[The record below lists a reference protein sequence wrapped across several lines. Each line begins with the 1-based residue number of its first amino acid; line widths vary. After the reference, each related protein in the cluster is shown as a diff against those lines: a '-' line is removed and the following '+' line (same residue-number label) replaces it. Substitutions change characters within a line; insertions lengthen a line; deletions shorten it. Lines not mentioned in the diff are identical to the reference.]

1 MPDVYN
7 LNGFNPAML
16 TPYSTSSSPNSYLPQ
31 SGGVNIAQN
40 DPSRYASTSQSANNW
55 NALNQAPVRSISQFA
70 NPYSWMYMPQ
80 ASSSTPNSGRPLLG
94 ENSLSYDPNYRSS
107 SSTPNSGRPLL
118 GENSL
123 SYDPN
128 YRSSSPSNQ
137 TAPVNPVF
145 PFGGFNSPM
154 YFPFGGF
161 NSPMYQPNNFY
172 QPASFAPAMWTIP
185 STPQA
190 TTPRP
195 AYSSNSIRPQSM
207 MPMPRPAYGMPTYNN
222 PNSMVRPYFR

>member
-1 MPDVYN
+1 
-7 LNGFNPAML
+7 ML

-55 NALNQAPVRSISQFA
+55 NAFNQAPVRSISQFA
-70 NPYSWMYMPQ
+70 NPYSWMSMPQ
-80 ASSSTPNSGRPLLG
+80 A
-94 ENSLSYDPNYRSS
+94 S

-154 YFPFGGF
+154 Y
-161 NSPMYQPNNFY
+161 QPNNFY
-172 QPASFAPAMWTIP
+172 QPTSFAPAMWTIP
-185 STPQA
+185 STPQ
-190 TTPRP
+190 P

-207 MPMPRPAYGMPTYNN
+207 MPMPTPTYGMPTYSN

>member
-1 MPDVYN
+1 
-7 LNGFNPAML
+7 ML

-70 NPYSWMYMPQ
+70 NPYSWMSMPQ
-80 ASSSTPNSGRPLLG
+80 A
-94 ENSLSYDPNYRSS
+94 S